1 VPAPIDSKL
10 RAAIIADIQAGK
22 KRNEI
27 ARERRVSSSTVS
39 LIAKAEG
46 LNFDRS
52 KTEIATRAVQVDSK
66 ARRAALAARL
76 LNKAAELLDLMDEP
90 YLVHSFGGRDNSYN
104 EQLLDRA
111 PASDLRNLM
120 TSAAVAIDKHAVLEK
135 LDVDSGAASA
145 KSMLGELGAALQVA
159 ADHMNGTTEGGE
171 G

>member
-1 VPAPIDSKL
+1 VPPPLDPAK
-10 RAAIIADIQAGK
+10 RAAIAEDIKAGK

-27 ARERRVSSSTVS
+27 ARIHGVGAGTVTR
-39 LIAKAEG
+39 IAQLEG
-46 LNFDRS
+46 LSFDRS
-52 KTEIATRAVQVDSK
+52 ETENATRAVQLDNK
-66 ARRAALAARL
+66 ARRTALAARL